1 MLRLWK
7 RIRWIDVSSRT
18 ENRKTHPTQFRM
30 RRYECLSKVAPGR
43 SREIK
48 DGVCQTRGRVSPGD
62 GEALGGDGS
71 GRGRGM
77 FWCSSPALLIFLAR
91 SARTSPLLYT
101 YSKPGGSCW
110 YCWMSCYFWWARPT
124 SCAWKRY
131 DWSTFGEKQFHCHFL
146 IWLHHRLHFNSEKDF
161 AL

>member
-1 MLRLWK
+1 
-7 RIRWIDVSSRT
+7 
-18 ENRKTHPTQFRM
+18 M
-30 RRYECLSKVAPGR
+30 RRYECLSKVTPGR

-62 GEALGGDGS
+62 GEALRGDGS

-101 YSKPGGSCW
+101 YSKPGGSSC

-124 SCAWKRY
+124 SGAWKRY
-131 DWSTFGEKQFHCHFL
+131 DWSTLAKSNFIVIF
-146 IWLHHRLHFNSEKDF
+146 WLEYIKGYNFNTKYGF